1 MYPVLLEIGPIQ
13 ISSFGAMIVA
23 AFLTTNYL
31 LKKKFIQYGYNPEYA
46 DDIIFR
52 AALGGI
58 LGAKIYYLLENMGNG
73 AYENVY
79 GLVDIFYGIVSF
91 DPNMISNGIM
101 AFGGGLVFLGGLI
114 GGLIL
119 VSHYIIKKS
128 LDWLT
133 MADIIAPFIALG
145 HAIGRIG
152 CLLVGDDY
160 GIPTNLPWGMKFPD
174 GLPKTTFESFKIN
187 YPEVFYSDSFQAAYS
202 VGDIIAVHP
211 TQIYEMILYF
221 FIYLF
226 LNRMLD
232 KKHFKGEIFMN
243 YLFLAGFAR
252 FMVEFIR
259 VNPKYLLDLSGAQII
274 SVAMMICATVYHY
287 YSRSYRKNANN

>member
-1 MYPVLLEIGPIQ
+1 VYPVLLEIGPIQ

-23 AFLTTNYL
+23 AFLATNYF
-31 LKKKFIQYGYNPEYA
+31 LKKKFIHYGYNPEYA

-58 LGAKIYYLLENMGNG
+58 LGAKIYYLLENVGNG
-73 AYENVY
+73 AYENIY
-79 GLVDIFYGIVSF
+79 GIVDIFYGIVSF
-91 DPNMISNGIM
+91 NATLISEGIM

-133 MADIIAPFIALG
+133 MADIIAPLIALG

-160 GIPTNLPWGMKFPD
+160 GVPTNLPWGMSFPN
-174 GLPKTTFESFKIN
+174 GLPPTTFESFRLN
-187 YPEVFYSDSFQAAYS
+187 YPDVFYSDLFQTTYS
-202 VGDIIAVHP
+202 AGDVIAVHP
-211 TQIYEMILYF
+211 TQIYEMVLYF

-226 LNRMLD
+226 LNKMLH
-232 KKHFKGEIFMN
+232 KKRFNGEIFMN

-274 SVAMMICATVYHY
+274 SIGMMILATAFHY
-287 YSRSYRKNANN
+287 YSRVYRKDAKS